1 MHRSVWSGKFAKRCN
16 AGPSAA
22 TTAANP
28 NVDAIMR
35 ALAPVI
41 PDRVTSRWF
50 FVFLVAA
57 QLSGLSLHGSFHLTC

>member
-1 MHRSVWSGKFAKRCN
+1 
-16 AGPSAA
+16 
-22 TTAANP
+22 
-28 NVDAIMR
+28 MR